1 MTSEMPAKGIHQ
13 ETLQNSRT
21 EASNE
26 FEVLEDD
33 DEFEEFEDEEWTLQN
48 EDGAVE
54 EQEWEE
60 DWDDEAADD
69 DFIIQLRTE
78 LKNQGVLKEES

>member
-1 MTSEMPAKGIHQ
+1 MPAKGIHQ